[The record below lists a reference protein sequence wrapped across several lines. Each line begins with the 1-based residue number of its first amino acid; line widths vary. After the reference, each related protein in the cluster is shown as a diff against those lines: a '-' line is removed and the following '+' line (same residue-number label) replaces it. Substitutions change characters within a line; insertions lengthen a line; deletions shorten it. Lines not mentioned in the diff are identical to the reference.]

1 MHQVLKDYLSGV
13 DTTQFNAYGVQDV
26 DGDGTGE
33 LLLFRG
39 DGNMTRIVTVRD
51 GEAVPL
57 LEGSCLYLCGSGRI
71 EQWGEGA
78 GGETR
83 AYYRVE
89 NQKAVPEQTL
99 VYQWNEDQ
107 WYRSVGSD
115 GSLISISFEEQQQI
129 TDLYPRKDVPTMP
142 ISNIR

>member
-1 MHQVLKDYLSGV
+1 M
-13 DTTQFNAYGVQDV
+13 

-33 LLLFRG
+33 LLLFAG
-39 DGNMTRIVTVRD
+39 DGNLTRIVTVRD

-71 EQWGEGA
+71 EQWSEGA

-89 NQKAVPEQTL
+89 HQKAVPEQTL
-99 VYQWNEDQ
+99 VYHWNEDQ
-107 WYRSVGSD
+107 WYRSTGSAN
-115 GSLISISFEEQQQI
+115 SLEPISYEEQQQI
-129 TDLYPRKDVPTMP
+129 TDLYPRMGVPTMP
-142 ISNIR
+142 ISNLR

>member
-1 MHQVLKDYLSGV
+1 MTGLPVDRVLKEDLAGV
-13 DTTQFNAYGVQDV
+13 DTSQFWEYGVQDV

-33 LLLFRG
+33 LLLFVG
-39 DGNMTRIVTVRD
+39 GNLTRIVTVRD

-57 LEGSCLYLCGSGRI
+57 LEGSC
-71 EQWGEGA
+71 
-78 GGETR
+78 
-83 AYYRVE
+83 
-89 NQKAVPEQTL
+89 